1 MFSGSR
7 RRRPPTTP
15 LNSNTANPNATTA
28 AASAFMS
35 ASNQNPNKALSS
47 AAAAAALRAR
57 PHTPT
62 NVAEVQ
68 TKRTARR
75 SASISSSGSARLAN
89 GHGRLERR
97 GSSSS
102 MTERTFRSPSPH
114 QPSAPDAHA
123 PQPPVPRIPDGHKK
137 SVPEARPTGVAMQ
150 TFRTASQ
157 KMADEPPSWY
167 GQPAGDVSNV
177 RTSDAAMKATNS
189 PPPRHPNVVTSQP
202 LRSDSRSSV
211 NFSYPTA
218 FRPQSPPASPTL
230 ASTSDSKV
238 ASPRPSTSVPSSN
251 KAQPS
256 NARAQTSQQLI
267 YDPNS
272 RRMVPKVQIEEAV
285 EYEIKQVVE
294 KPAKR
299 RKDGVVR
306 REGSELAKGTVAR
319 ARGTVVAENKSL
331 RESPKPEQT
340 EAETRPTVE
349 ESVVREEPEI
359 QPLVAATSPDRNGQ
373 VRSPESRESIVRSPS
388 PSIRKTTSEG
398 EHHPAQT
405 NATSIQDER
414 PLNEGGPNIEDHP
427 RPSQTVL
434 DVLDAMPTR
443 QILSRESQPSQ
454 GSDRHETV
462 QRSRSPPTRGSSEP
476 REARGEQKV
485 MVAENKPVV
494 GLAAEKSD
502 LRRSSSNSP
511 ARQARFA
518 PEPAEK
524 LAIRHAPLPRSASP
538 IKSAMKQ
545 TNSVQ
550 QETSPVDNTSGPSGS
565 GAGSPDGKEESAV
578 SRRKSVRVSFDDQGT
593 IVGESAAAAE
603 DESHA
608 THSPHGPKRSWFSN
622 IGRSKKKET
631 GLDDDEF
638 MKPRP
643 ALPSFGS
650 IREKKTREL
659 GERPL
664 VRPVEPAYSPAVSS
678 SPELRPQS
686 SSTLNDSETTEE
698 ASLSQSSD
706 HAIGGLLGQ
715 DQSSRNAAN
724 ISRFREPLPP
734 VVTSIEGSGYSS
746 DSTQG
751 FDHEEYADSTTD
763 TGISNMNSAAS
774 SSQSVQ
780 PDIDD
785 SRQSTP
791 TPSDTPRSIS
801 EETTTTHQ
809 QHIPQ
814 IAVTRPSPRAVEHD
828 SRASGSATPQ
838 YFDVPGG
845 FPDNGSESSI
855 DSQVTTTDNSI
866 GGAILEPTAAA
877 IGPGQAELL
886 PQTTLNTTTPV
897 VNLDDAGGDDTD
909 ESVYSDAYEDIPD
922 VDSGGFLSLDAIVES
937 PINKESNQTTSKISG
952 SLPTAVITN
961 EPNRDTMS
969 EDGLTSHDQAT
980 TLRDPGDWE
989 QAKAFWRSLTAEKR
1003 RQLELEAAEEAGAEG
1018 DREETS
1024 LPFRRN
1030 SRRKSP
1036 EVSQPPSRTYPMHRE
1051 VTKPEP
1057 RMRTSLRN
1065 NQPTKVASTKPQTG
1079 MRKTMRSNGTQN
1091 AAKPAARQS
1100 ASAKAPTHKSSASS
1114 RHQNAQALPSS
1125 AAQTASSRVA
1135 TQPTPALQR
1144 RGSDASDSSF
1154 KRSRPSPS
1162 GAMTF
1167 RKTMRQT
1174 SPAHPRESTG
1184 GSGRFSLRSLSPAG
1198 STAWPESN
1206 TNFTTSSPSGM
1217 RRTLRSNSESSHEGK
1232 RSSVHF
1238 PLFARSAK
1246 SPPRGSKFSS
1256 RFDDS
1261 SDEDERPAAGF
1272 RSRLDDSSDEEESR
1286 PSTAKGSKSIG
1297 KTPLR
1302 TSTTAPQ
1309 LSRPAP
1315 VPEVE
1320 EDSPE
1325 LPDSDDDP
1333 LPSLLN
1339 SPQSKVTG
1347 SDFASHMGPV
1357 RRNSGAIGTST
1368 LGGSRSG
1375 RGGFATSMTSPTLPT
1390 KDKRGSLL
1398 SRLRLNKR
1406 TDQAG
1411 NKIQRAELVD
1421 SAARRDTKLER
1432 DTSQL
1437 KDLRSDQSSSPK
1449 LQKRTSIGG
1458 DLKRPTSAGNLFN
1471 HHRSV
1476 TIGTATLERP
1486 QFGGNKRSFSLG
1498 TNPSP
1503 NLSPPDS
1510 NPTQNG
1516 IATNVNN
1523 ESYEFENRSVDNSGA
1538 PKKKKFGAL
1547 RRMFKLDD

>member
-7 RRRPPTTP
+7 RRRPPTAP

-75 SASISSSGSARLAN
+75 SASISSSGSARLVN
-89 GHGRLERR
+89 GHSRLERR

-102 MTERTFRSPSPH
+102 MTERTFRSPSPRR
-114 QPSAPDAHA
+114 PVAPDAHE

-137 SVPEARPTGVAMQ
+137 SVPDSRPTGVAMQ

-157 KMADEPPSWY
+157 KIADEPPSWY

-177 RTSDAAMKATNS
+177 RTSDAAMKATSS
-189 PPPRHPNVVTSQP
+189 PPPRHPNVVTPQAT
-202 LRSDSRSSV
+202 RSDSRSSV

-218 FRPQSPPASPTL
+218 FRPQSPPASPTHPG
-230 ASTSDSKV
+230 STSDSKV
-238 ASPRPSTSVPSSN
+238 ASSRPSASVPSSS
-251 KAQPS
+251 KTQPS
-256 NARAQTSQQLI
+256 SDNAQTSQQLI

-285 EYEIKQVVE
+285 EYEIKQVAE

-299 RKDGVVR
+299 RRDGAVR
-306 REGSELAKGTVAR
+306 REGSQLAKGTIAR
-319 ARGTVVAENKSL
+319 ARGTMVAENKSL
-331 RESPKPEQT
+331 REPPKPGQ
-340 EAETRPTVE
+340 AEVETQPARGETVA
-349 ESVVREEPEI
+349 REEPEI
-359 QPLVAATSPDRNGQ
+359 ETVVAARSPDRNSPI
-373 VRSPESRESIVRSPS
+373 RSPEPEESTFRSPS
-388 PSIRKTTSEG
+388 PSIREPASEKQV
-398 EHHPAQT
+398 HTAQT
-405 NATSIQDER
+405 NATCAQDEQ
-414 PLNEGGPNIEDHP
+414 PFKEGGANIEDHP

-434 DVLDAMPTR
+434 DVLDAIPTR
-443 QILSRESQPSQ
+443 QILSQESHLSQ
-454 GSDRHETV
+454 ESDRHEAA
-462 QRSRSPPTRGSSEP
+462 QRPQSPPTREVSEP
-476 REARGEQKV
+476 REVRGEQKV

-518 PEPAEK
+518 PVPAEK

-545 TNSVQ
+545 TSSVQ
-550 QETSPVDNTSGPSGS
+550 QETSPVDNTSGPSAP
-565 GAGSPDGKEESAV
+565 GAGSPDGKEESMV

-593 IVGESAAAAE
+593 VVGESAAAAE
-603 DESHA
+603 DESYA
-608 THSPHGPKRSWFSN
+608 THSPHAPKRPWFSN

-650 IREKKTREL
+650 IREKKIREL

-664 VRPVEPAYSPAVSS
+664 VRPVEPAYPHAVSS

-698 ASLSQSSD
+698 ASLGQSTD
-706 HAIGGLLGQ
+706 HAIGELLAQ

-751 FDHEEYADSTTD
+751 FDHEDYADSTTD
-763 TGISNMNSAAS
+763 AGISHVNSIAS
-774 SSQSVQ
+774 SSKSVQ
-780 PDIDD
+780 PGIDD

-791 TPSDTPRSIS
+791 IPFDTPRSIF
-801 EETTTTHQ
+801 EEITTTHDQ
-809 QHIPQ
+809 NIPQ
-814 IAVTRPSPRAVEHD
+814 IAVIRPSPGPVEHD

-845 FPDNGSESSI
+845 FPQNGSDSSI

-866 GGAILEPTAAA
+866 GGAILEPATAA
-877 IGPGQAELL
+877 IEPGQTELL
-886 PQTTLNTTTPV
+886 PQTTLDTTTPV
-897 VNLDDAGGDDTD
+897 VSLDDVGGDDTD

-937 PINKESNQTTSKISG
+937 PINKESNQTASKLSG
-952 SLPTAVITN
+952 SLPTAVITK
-961 EPNRDTMS
+961 ESNRDTMS
-969 EDGLTSHDQAT
+969 EDGLTSHGQAT
-980 TLRDPGDWE
+980 PPRDPGDWE

-1003 RQLELEAAEEAGAEG
+1003 RQLELEAAEEAGVEG
-1018 DREETS
+1018 DREETF
-1024 LPFRRN
+1024 LPIRRN
-1030 SRRKSP
+1030 SKRKSS
-1036 EVSQPPSRTYPMHRE
+1036 ELSQPTSRTSPVHRE

-1057 RMRTSLRN
+1057 RMRTSLRS
-1065 NQPTKVASTKPQTG
+1065 NQPTKVVNTQPQTG

-1091 AAKPAARQS
+1091 AAKPSARQP
-1100 ASAKAPTHKSSASS
+1100 ASAKAPAHISSTSG
-1114 RHQNAQALPSS
+1114 RHQAAQALASS
-1125 AAQTASSRVA
+1125 AATTSSRVA
-1135 TQPTPALQR
+1135 TQPTPVLQR

-1174 SPAHPRESTG
+1174 SPAHPHESTG

-1198 STAWPESN
+1198 SAAWPESN
-1206 TNFTTSSPSGM
+1206 TNFTTPSPSGM
-1217 RRTLRSNSESSHEGK
+1217 RRTLRSNSGSSHEGK

-1246 SPPRGSKFSS
+1246 SPPSGSKFSS

-1261 SDEDERPAAGF
+1261 SDDDERPAAGF
-1272 RSRLDDSSDEEESR
+1272 RSRLDDSSDEEEIR
-1286 PSTAKGSKSIG
+1286 PSTAKGSKSAR
-1297 KTPLR
+1297 KTTLR

-1339 SPQSKVTG
+1339 SPQTKVAG
-1347 SDFASHMGPV
+1347 SDFTSHMGPL

-1390 KDKRGSLL
+1390 KDKRGSLF
-1398 SRLRLNKR
+1398 SRLRLNKKA
-1406 TDQAG
+1406 DQTG
-1411 NKIQRAELVD
+1411 HKIQRGELVD
-1421 SAARRDTKLER
+1421 SAARRDTRLER
-1432 DTSQL
+1432 DTSHL
-1437 KDLRSDQSSSPK
+1437 KDLRSEHPSNPK
-1449 LQKRTSIGG
+1449 LQKRVSIGG
-1458 DLKRPTSAGNLFN
+1458 DLKRPTSAGNLFH
-1471 HHRSV
+1471 HHRSA

-1486 QFGGNKRSFSLG
+1486 PFGGNKRSFSLG
-1498 TNPSP
+1498 TNPGPSF
-1503 NLSPPDS
+1503 
-1510 NPTQNG
+1510 NPHSDQTIQNG
-1516 IATNVNN
+1516 IATNINT
-1523 ESYEFENRSVDNSGA
+1523 ESYEFENGSVDISGT